1 MEEKLKLPDFDEWIK
16 NYKPEPAAYNA
27 AFDAESGRIYSIG
40 PSFSVNKDKYKN
52 VIAVDPELAE
62 KIIDGE
68 INISKCFVDPQEGK
82 LQIVEIKELHKID
95 DVLHRIIVKQWS
107 DIKKPDI
114 HLTHYREDNRLVV
127 QLSEEY
133 GGTYKQADE
142 LQPVAKRKMF
152 WDGETELD
160 FTITDYN
167 DPNVIT
173 DNFTVKINE
182 LVGKSF
188 ERKDLNVPK
197 FFSVYTRR
205 VFKNY
210 MIEEK

>member
-1 MEEKLKLPDFDEWIK
+1 MEEKIMLPDFDEWLK
-16 NYKPEPAAYNA
+16 NYKPEPTVYNA
-27 AFDAESGRIYSIG
+27 AFDSESGRIYSIG
-40 PSFSVNKDKYKN
+40 PNFAVNKEKYTN
-52 VIAVDPELAE
+52 TIEVDPQLAE
-62 KIIDGE
+62 RIISGE

-82 LQIVEIKELHKID
+82 LQIVEVKELHKID

-114 HLTHYREDNRLVV
+114 HLTHHKEDNKLIV

-133 GGTYKQADE
+133 GGTFVQADE
-142 LQPVAKRKMF
+142 SQPVAKRKMF

-160 FTITDYN
+160 FAVTDYN

-188 ERKDLNVPK
+188 ERSDLNIPEY
-197 FFSVYTRR
+197 FSIYTRR